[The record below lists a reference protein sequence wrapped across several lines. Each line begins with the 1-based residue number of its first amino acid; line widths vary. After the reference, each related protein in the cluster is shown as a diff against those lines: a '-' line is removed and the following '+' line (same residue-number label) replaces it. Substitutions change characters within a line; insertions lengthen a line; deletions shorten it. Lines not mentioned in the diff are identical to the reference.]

1 MKYLIQTLVAAALAA
16 IVSASALAQMPV
28 QDGATHAPDAWL
40 MWREGR
46 PWFYGIKTSPQKTD
60 VHRRSPSDAE
70 QPIVDRVKQLMDT
83 RPAKAFALLDG
94 NTVVHQEF
102 NSPANRWSIFFGFS
116 VGKTAT
122 AMGVGQAICAG
133 KLQLTTKAKELL
145 PQLAGKAL
153 GEAAVHD
160 LLLMSSGT
168 WRGNPDTT
176 VWSPEQSAAWQ
187 RGELDLTEL
196 IADDRVTRAQR
207 WGQRELIPGQVF
219 HYKSTDPQL
228 LAMMTAK
235 ATGVAWPL
243 WMQQMVFNPMG
254 IANWGM
260 YEQDRL
266 QNGEAA
272 AGVRI
277 RMEDWI
283 RFAAWVKRS
292 SAEPGCFGQFVREA
306 FATQIKTEGRTSRSF
321 AGYGYLTW
329 TANQFA
335 PDTAWALGWGGQLI
349 GWSTDPSNQRMVI
362 VFSNSESWMPDVFEV
377 ARDWMRLK

>member
-1 MKYLIQTLVAAALAA
+1 MKSLKQTLVAVALAS
-16 IVSASALAQMPV
+16 IMSASVVAQLPV
-28 QDGATHAPDAWL
+28 QDGATFAPDSML
-40 MWREGR
+40 LWREGF
-46 PWFYGIKTSPQKTD
+46 PWFYGIKPSAQTTD
-60 VHRRSPSDAE
+60 VVRRKPTDAE
-70 QPIVDRVKQLMDT
+70 QPIVDRVKRLMDT
-83 RPAKAFALLDG
+83 RPAKAFALIDG

-102 NSPANRWSIFFGFS
+102 NSPANRWSLFFGYS
-116 VGKTAT
+116 IGKTVT

-133 KLQLTTKAKELL
+133 RLQLDTKARELL

-176 VWSPEQSAAWQ
+176 VWSPEQRAAWQ
-187 RGELDLTEL
+187 TGDLNLLDVVTDE
-196 IADDRVTRAQR
+196 RVTRAQR
-207 WGQRELIPGQVF
+207 WGQRDLNPGELF

-235 ATGVAWPL
+235 ATGVAWPQWL
-243 WMQQMVFNPMG
+243 QQTVFNPMG
-254 IANWGM
+254 IDNRGL
-260 YEQDRL
+260 YEQDRR
-266 QNGEAA
+266 QNGEAG

-292 SAEPGCFGQFVREA
+292 SQETGCFGQFVREA
-306 FATQIKTEGRTSRSF
+306 LATQIKTQGRTSRSF
-321 AGYGYLTW
+321 AGYGYFTW
-329 TANQFA
+329 TENQFA

-349 GWSTDPSNQRMVI
+349 GWSTDPSNQRMIV
-362 VFSNSESWMPDVFEV
+362 VFSNTENWTQDAFEV